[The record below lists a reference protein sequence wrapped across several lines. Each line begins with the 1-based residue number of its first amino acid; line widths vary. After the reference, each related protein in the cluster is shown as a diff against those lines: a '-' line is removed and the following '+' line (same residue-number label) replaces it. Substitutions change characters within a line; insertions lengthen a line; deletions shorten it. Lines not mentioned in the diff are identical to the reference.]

1 MNPAIV
7 IPSYWTST
15 EERVG
20 GYDHAT
26 PVGTPNPEL
35 ARCLESLEQVRGVVR
50 TIILLVAS
58 PESERRARAQVDAM
72 AYQES
77 LPRRALRPGKAR

>member
-58 PESERRARAQVDAM
+58 PESERRARAQVDAIC
-72 AYQES
+72 AEHPNLS
-77 LPRRALRPGKAR
+77 P